1 MNATPQPASPP
12 VKDVEG
18 HGPAVSGAGTIEDT
32 EDENKKEEERV
43 QQLAELAAE
52 PNPAEIAPVT
62 PVRYV
67 LEQGR
72 VYAVL

>member
-1 MNATPQPASPP
+1 ME
-12 VKDVEG
+12 D

-52 PNPAEIAPVT
+52 PNPAEIVPVT
-62 PVRYV
+62 PFPRYV
-67 LEQGR
+67 LKQGR
-72 VYAVL
+72 VYAVF